1 MTVELDE
8 GVRILGNVLN
18 MAPDKVAIGQRV
30 ELAWD
35 AVNDETAYPAF
46 NVVEA

>member
-1 MTVELDE
+1 MVTFL
-8 GVRILGNVLN
+8 RIQTLGNVLN
-18 MAPDKVAIGQRV
+18 VEPDKVAIGQRV

-35 AVNDETAYPAF
+35 AVNDETKYPAF